1 MAYWLNLGILFSSQL
16 SALSSWR
23 PAPKKNEKKER
34 PLGRAGP
41 PALLFFI
48 FFRAPGAG
56 PAAMS

>member
-1 MAYWLNLGILFSSQL
+1 MAAG
-16 SALSSWR
+16 
-23 PAPKKNEKKER
+23 PKKNEKKER

-56 PAAMS
+56 PAAERRQPAAERQEWIDRPLIGQE